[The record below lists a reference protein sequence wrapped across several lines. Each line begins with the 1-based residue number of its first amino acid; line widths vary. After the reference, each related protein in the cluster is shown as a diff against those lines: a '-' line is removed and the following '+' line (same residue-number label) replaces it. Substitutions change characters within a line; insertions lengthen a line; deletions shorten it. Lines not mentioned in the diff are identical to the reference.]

1 MILSNTSRA
10 MIEPAAPTGLCICEE
25 DEPLEFTSDHI
36 GSQTGEFG
44 DNLDCLIIH
53 TVYVQNN
60 SSTDDLSL
68 RLEPVAMKARGL
80 CWLLMPRNCVNAVTS
95 FVSIVCEHLHNYRQL
110 TSVRRTLPTLMP
122 KLLEH
127 VPHQPVNCAAE
138 NNRQCGNYQGLGG
151 STPHLMSSSPVALV
165 CLSWGQM

>member
-1 MILSNTSRA
+1 

-95 FVSIVCEHLHNYRQL
+95 FVSIVYEQDHNYRQL

-127 VPHQPVNCAAE
+127 AMCRINQSTA
-138 NNRQCGNYQGLGG
+138 QQKITG
-151 STPHLMSSSPVALV
+151 SVGITRV
-165 CLSWGQM
+165 WGVQLPT